1 MQGAGGLGHCCCS
14 RVGNAAHANAQ
25 GKTNTLPR
33 QHTALPCH
41 GIMLPHA
48 ALPCHGIMPPQA
60 LDSATGLLYLHRRG
74 MVHRDI
80 KSPNLMVD
88 SHFRAKV
95 WMRQQQLA

>member
-1 MQGAGGLGHCCCS
+1 
-14 RVGNAAHANAQ
+14 
-25 GKTNTLPR
+25 
-33 QHTALPCH
+33 
-41 GIMLPHA
+41 MLPHA